1 MLGSPNVFTV
11 DQRTKSV
18 LTSRLRKKGATA
30 NDIERALYL
39 AALSQYCI
47 YVPNGDITDWPLR
60 SGDPLSGTR
69 TIKSSCTLHDFHMAL
84 RARDPL
90 GIGFDD
96 ATDPLLK

>member
-18 LTSRLRKKGATA
+18 LTNRLLKKGASEK
-30 NDIERALYL
+30 DIERALYL
-39 AALSQYCI
+39 AALSHYCI
-47 YVPNGDITDWPLR
+47 YLPNGDIADWPLR

-69 TIKSSCTLHDFHMAL
+69 TTKSSCTLNDFHMAL

-90 GIGFDD
+90 GLGFDN